1 MKNPFISVN
10 CGAISENLFESEFF
24 GYEKGAFTGASSEGK
39 KGLIEAAEGGTLFLD
54 EIADLPKAMQV
65 KLLKVLDSRTI
76 TRVGGLK
83 EIPVDFRLIAATN
96 KDIPSL
102 IEKGEF
108 REGSLHKQPHGSPQ
122 SFPSSIPAP
131 QSFVFGQHDP
141 MSHFL

>member
-1 MKNPFISVN
+1 
-10 CGAISENLFESEFF
+10 
-24 GYEKGAFTGASSEGK
+24 
-39 KGLIEAAEGGTLFLD
+39 
-54 EIADLPKAMQV
+54 MQV

-102 IEKGEF
+102 IEKGNSEKGLFINSLMDHHRVF
-108 REGSLHKQPHGSPQ
+108 RRASC
-122 SFPSSIPAP
+122 AP
-131 QSFVFGQHDP
+131 VICFGQHDP